1 MNEILLMIPILLLA
15 SSLISGFSSSSASN
29 LYIGIL
35 SSFFVFIAFIFS
47 SLVLFNIY
55 TNDNLIL
62 YENFYNW
69 ISIDDLNIGIGYLV
83 DEFSAI
89 MLSIVLL
96 ISFLVH
102 IYSIAY
108 MKDESDFK
116 RFFSYIAL
124 FTFSM
129 ILLVMSNNLIQL
141 FIGWEGVGLVS
152 YLLIGFFYKK
162 KSAIKANLKAF
173 LVNRIGDMFFIL
185 GIAMIYALLD
195 SFDYKTIFLN
205 IDSTNLDNLKT
216 YFGFGYIDLACLFL
230 FIGAM
235 AKSAQIPLHVWLPDS
250 MEGPTPISALIHAA
264 TMVTAGI
271 FMVGRLSPLFE
282 LTDFTTDFI
291 LVVGASTA
299 FFMGLIAIF
308 ENDIKRVIAY
318 STISQLGYMVAALG
332 INAYTASFFHLYT
345 HAFFKALLFLC
356 AGSIIMSLHHNQDIT
371 KMGGLKSKLPIT
383 FYCFVI
389 GTLCIIGF
397 PLTSGFFSKDLI
409 LEIMLYNSSNIS
421 FVAYIMLLLGA
432 FVTTIYSLRL
442 LFIVFYGNY
451 RGDSSDVIHEQSNF
465 ILIPL
470 IILAVLSIFSGYLI
484 EVFINMSIYFYGIK
498 NINYGGLLSFIN
510 HGVFSPASIALL
522 AGFYL
527 AKIIYIDKKKLLF
540 LKNPVFKN
548 IKKIIEAKYKFD
560 ELFIYLS
567 NFTKKISIIFLE
579 KIDISLLDRSIVNG
593 LPKTINKVSQIF
605 KNASSG
611 YLYHYAFLIVFS
623 IVVIFGIILA
633 RIL

>member
-1 MNEILLMIPILLLA
+1 MNEILFMIPTLLLA
-15 SSLISGFSSSSASN
+15 SSLISGFSSRSTSN

-55 TNDNLIL
+55 TNDNLVL

-173 LVNRIGDMFFIL
+173 LINRIGDMFFIL

-291 LVVGASTA
+291 LIIGASTA

-371 KMGGLKSKLPIT
+371 KMGGLRTKLPIT

-409 LEIMLYNSSNIS
+409 LEIMLYNNSNIS
-421 FVAYIMLLLGA
+421 FVAYTMLLLGA

-442 LFIVFYGNY
+442 LFIVFYGSY
-451 RGDSSDVIHEQSNF
+451 RGNSSDVIHEQSNF

-484 EVFINMSIYFYGIK
+484 EVFINMSIYFYGIN

-522 AGFYL
+522 AGFYI
-527 AKIIYIDKKKLLF
+527 AKIFYIDKKKLLF
-540 LKNPVFKN
+540 LKNPVVQN

-560 ELFIYLS
+560 EFFICLS

-593 LPKTINKVSQIF
+593 LPKTINKVSKIF
-605 KNASSG
+605 KNTSSG

>member
-173 LVNRIGDMFFIL
+173 LINRIGDMFFIL

-510 HGVFSPASIALL
+510 HGIFSPASIALL

-560 ELFIYLS
+560 EFFIYLS

-623 IVVIFGIILA
+623 IVVIFGIILS